1 MKKGSCLPNIFSQ
14 VIYSGG
20 YSDGEPP
27 LPIPNREAKPVIADG
42 TARPGGRVG
51 SRRAWKE
58 SSDEKSSGDSFS
70 CLQVSCENI
79 RCTRHMA
86 MRVSLWTVLMTEPCL
101 SVSLFCRCPIY
112 MSMRVSLWAVPVVD
126 VCLRVSL
133 LCGCPR
139 HLSTQVSLRP
149 VPMAGLCGP
158 GVTRFPVGLPS
169 GPVDR
174 CICHGCPRP
183 MSTCVM
189 AVSVSPL
196 LTGKCIRN
204 CLYLN

>member
-70 CLQVSCENI
+70 CLWVSCENI

-133 LCGCPR
+133 LCGCLR

-149 VPMAGLCGP
+149 VPVAGLCGP
-158 GVTRFPVGLPS
+158 GVTCFPVGLPS
-169 GPVDR
+169 GAGGQVYLSWLSPPYGHVCDDR
-174 CICHGCPRP
+174 LRFD
-183 MSTCVM
+183 
-189 AVSVSPL
+189 PL
-196 LTGKCIRN
+196 VRSIWL
-204 CLYLN
+204 